1 MSSCALWDRHLLFF
15 ERIIFEIIM
24 EHLEYGLVHD
34 SKGLAWLWFGVCASK
49 KKKRQK
55 KEKNKCIYVCIQC
68 HPSLRLLYWVSCLW
82 KFVCELSGGFIFLCL
97 SRYVSYVWETN
108 DLFLGISNYCHLHHY
123 IHWWFDHSPWLDL
136 SGLVL
141 ILFPSI
147 YLFLSWYFI
156 RLTYIV
162 LCSYQFTFRVRYFPH
177 IILIHPISSSIFFIS
192 SLSSLIYSS
201 CIFSSSLIYSY

>member
-1 MSSCALWDRHLLFF
+1 MYVYSVILRWGCFIELVAYASS
-15 ERIIFEIIM
+15 
-24 EHLEYGLVHD
+24 
-34 SKGLAWLWFGVCASK
+34 
-49 KKKRQK
+49 
-55 KEKNKCIYVCIQC
+55 YVNFQ
-68 HPSLRLLYWVSCLW
+68 
-82 KFVCELSGGFIFLCL
+82 EAFIFLCL

-108 DLFLGISNYCHLHHY
+108 DLFLGISNYCPLHHY

-136 SGLVL
+136 IGLVL

-201 CIFSSSLIYSY
+201 LIFSSSLIYSYWTSSDPWLMWLSTYIAFYTWGYGILSLGLLSLVSIHFFTFLP